1 MNVVFTKGEHLWNFP
16 FISSILDSHSYS
28 ILYILYII
36 CCAHT
41 FASMLLASCYNRFLV
56 VKTCWQFLQVSGVK
70 KFICPVCNAS
80 IIHTTQNIKRHMREL
95 HSDGQPHTCST
106 CNRTYDSYHKLQR
119 HLKSHGDT
127 GGICHVCGKVRP
139 KTLQWS
145 KVGKSTQPPLHPH
158 PFSSFSR
165 KRKFSLASVSYIHV
179 YLIISNCES

>member
-16 FISSILDSHSYS
+16 YISSILDS
-28 ILYILYII
+28 ILYII
-36 CCAHT
+36 CHYFVHT
-41 FASMLLASCYNRFLV
+41 CLQACCLLVVSTVLV
-56 VKTCWQFLQVSGVK
+56 VKTRWQFLQVSGVK

-139 KTLQWS
+139 AM
-145 KVGKSTQPPLHPH
+145 VKSRYDYTTTIPPP
-158 PFSSFSR
+158 PFF
-165 KRKFSLASVSYIHV
+165 FFF
-179 YLIISNCES
+179 

>member
-1 MNVVFTKGEHLWNFP
+1 M
-16 FISSILDSHSYS
+16 
-28 ILYILYII
+28 
-36 CCAHT
+36 
-41 FASMLLASCYNRFLV
+41 FASMLLASCFNRVLV
-56 VKTCWQFLQVSGVK
+56 VKTRWQFLQVSGVK

-139 KTLQWS
+139 AM
-145 KVGKSTQPPLHPH
+145 VKSRYDYTTTIPPP
-158 PFSSFSR
+158 PFF
-165 KRKFSLASVSYIHV
+165 FFF
-179 YLIISNCES
+179 